1 MGTAARPSGNQPVK
15 AARSGLEP
23 GELPEFL
30 GKTRVAF
37 DWWHIPIAGMRFCVM
52 NATLEFSVPRLERPL
67 VLYYSAGG
75 SILSLPFL
83 AALCVHV
90 TRRDYGTVLTRSSVT
105 HFHGGEDGNVFLL
118 FFPPS
123 SVFPRKERRSARQRE
138 AGRRRFRRHSAHLVI
153 GPAADASPGN
163 RNLGGRSDVPADG
176 GGANRNICTAYCII
190 TIRTQAKIELTIRSE
205 FLSETLKIHRRERR
219 RAGPPPQVPT
229 KLQNWKKKTQKRERQ
244 LSRKTEETNQNAANT
259 DWTHEA

>member
-1 MGTAARPSGNQPVK
+1 MFSSFFSRLHPCFREKKEDPRGKEKQGDKGSDDIQHIWLSDLRPMLHQEIGTSEAEVTF
-15 AARSGLEP
+15 
-23 GELPEFL
+23 LP
-30 GKTRVAF
+30 
-37 DWWHIPIAGMRFCVM
+37 M
-52 NATLEFSVPRLERPL
+52 
-67 VLYYSAGG
+67 
-75 SILSLPFL
+75 
-83 AALCVHV
+83 
-90 TRRDYGTVLTRSSVT
+90 
-105 HFHGGEDGNVFLL
+105 
-118 FFPPS
+118 
-123 SVFPRKERRSARQRE
+123 
-138 AGRRRFRRHSAHLVI
+138 
-153 GPAADASPGN
+153 
-163 RNLGGRSDVPADG
+163 G